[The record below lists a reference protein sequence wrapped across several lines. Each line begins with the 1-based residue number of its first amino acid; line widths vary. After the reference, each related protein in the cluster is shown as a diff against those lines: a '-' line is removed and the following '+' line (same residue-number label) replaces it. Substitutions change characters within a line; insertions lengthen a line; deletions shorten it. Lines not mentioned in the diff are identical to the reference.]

1 MPVPGRTGA
10 LRGTKNTAF
19 TTQTVSGVVMGIE
32 NAQSSVITENFA
44 IRTALATKDG
54 FTNGVQER
62 DSGSSIVRARKILSG
77 GAFAYNAARFNTW
90 VIARIATSLAGVA
103 TNVLLFMGAGN
114 KLVTTHEFRHDFG
127 VRMLTAFRTGFAWTG
142 RLRNGNPVA
151 SRRLWLNADGT
162 AVATPT
168 SLVTVNMWD
177 LRDGNA
183 TDQAVDDA
191 ARPTRAVPGEL
202 VMKIDFVNEGLSGGN
217 FFDYK
222 PITGM

>member
-1 MPVPGRTGA
+1 MPVPGRSGA

-19 TTQTVSGVVMGIE
+19 TQQTVSGVVMGIE
-32 NAQSSVITENFA
+32 NAQSPVITENFS
-44 IRTALATKDG
+44 IIEGLALKDP
-54 FTNGVQER
+54 FDNGIKER
-62 DSGSSIVRARKILSG
+62 DSGSSIVRARKILSS

-90 VIARIATSLAGVA
+90 VISRMTTSLAGVA
-103 TNVLLFMGAGN
+103 NTLLLFMGAGN
-114 KLVTTHEFRHDFG
+114 KIATTHEFKHDFG

-142 RLRNGNPVA
+142 RLRNGNSVA

-168 SLVTVNMWD
+168 SLTTINMWD

-183 TDQAVDDA
+183 SDQAVDDA

-202 VMKIDFVNEGLSGGN
+202 IMKIDFVNEGVNGGN